1 MRLVAAGRADAAF
14 AWSSLAGR
22 VEDGYSRGTLTQLV
36 ADGAVAMPDLAI
48 LWRSQPIEHGPFAL
62 MRTLDETAKSKIEA
76 YFVALMGAN
85 PTVYDGL
92 NPFYG
97 GGYAP
102 VDPGDYS
109 GLDVLAAQN
118 VDALRMPKA
127 VAVAP
132 AASPEGAL
140 PPAQ

>member
-1 MRLVAAGRADAAF
+1 MN
-14 AWSSLAGR
+14 
-22 VEDGYSRGTLTQLV
+22 
-36 ADGAVAMPDLAI
+36 
-48 LWRSQPIEHGPFAL
+48 
-62 MRTLDETAKSKIEA
+62 
-76 YFVALMGAN
+76 AN
-85 PTVYDGL
+85 PAAYDGL

-102 VDPGDYS
+102 VDPGDYA
-109 GLDVLAAQN
+109 GLKVLAAQN

-132 AASPEGAL
+132 AASPEGEL